1 MGYAQVNYDSQSG
14 TFTPFGSGDK
24 CGAACRAIVAAK
36 DSVFRHTRE
45 IDGSRVERL
54 ASLRGPN

>member
-1 MGYAQVNYDSQSG
+1 MGYAQVNYYSQSG

-36 DSVFRHTRE
+36 DSVFTAYPRDRR
-45 IDGSRVERL
+45 IAR
-54 ASLRGPN
+54 